1 MKINIDIWVIIFSLI
16 YISGVFRTSLLFN
29 IYRYIFIG
37 MILAICKAIFN
48 KQKFKFRH
56 GVKLVFF
63 WLPALW
69 INEVQEWVSK

>member
-56 GVKLVFF
+56 GVKFVLF
-63 WLPALW
+63 WFPALW